1 MQNQTMPEVSIIV
14 PVYKVEQYLRR
25 CLDSIQNQT
34 FTDWECVLID
44 DGSPDHSG
52 LICDEYAQRDAR
64 FRVIHQANK
73 GVSAARNAGI
83 NMARGEWISFVDS
96 DDYLYPDALKDL
108 LGTVQPKCLIVGG
121 IQFSDGQ
128 KKQIYT
134 RHIADINEYVSKLF
148 QDSDLGYLGYLF
160 PKLYDVSIIK
170 EQNIRFDEAIFYNED
185 RLFVLQYVLNC
196 TKVIF
201 NDGIAY
207 NYNQRNDSAMGI
219 VRNSYNPRMI
229 TELKAFEKM
238 LDFLLIRDKKNAF
251 WCSRCACF
259 ASGYLIHKATNK
271 IDMESINDYK
281 KKFYNHAIHSGKCF
295 DFFIPKLKL
304 VIRHCIF

>member
-1 MQNQTMPEVSIIV
+1 MEHTPAISIIV

-34 FTDWECVLID
+34 FTDWECILID
-44 DGSPDHSG
+44 DGSPDNSG
-52 LICDEYAQRDAR
+52 SICDEYAQKDKR
-64 FRVIHQANK
+64 FRVIHQENK
-73 GVSAARNAGI
+73 GVSAARNAGL
-83 NMARGEWISFVDS
+83 NVARGEWISFVDS

-108 LGTVQPKCLIVGG
+108 FGAIQPECLVVSG

-128 KKQIYT
+128 KKQTYT
-134 RHIADINEYVSKLF
+134 SHTADVNEYVSKLF

-160 PKLYDVSIIK
+160 PKLYDASIIK
-170 EQNIRFDEAIFYNED
+170 EKNIRFDEAISYNED

-196 TKVIF
+196 KNVIF
-201 NDGIAY
+201 SNGIAY

-229 TELKAFEKM
+229 TELIAFEKM
-238 LDFLLIRDKKNAF
+238 LEILLVRDRKNSF
-251 WCSRCACF
+251 WCSRCAYF

-271 IDMESINDYK
+271 LDIKAINDYK
-281 KKFYNHAIHSGKCF
+281 KQFYNHAIHSGKCF
-295 DFFIPKLKL
+295 EFFIPKLKL
-304 VIRHCIF
+304 MIRRCIF